1 MAPISADSSS
11 ASAMAPPSKEQAAL
25 QDCTI
30 QAELWRRA
38 LGIFDGIHRLVDAG
52 MPPAIE

>member
-1 MAPISADSSS
+1 
-11 ASAMAPPSKEQAAL
+11 MAPPSREQAAL

-52 MPPAIE
+52 MPLAIEKA